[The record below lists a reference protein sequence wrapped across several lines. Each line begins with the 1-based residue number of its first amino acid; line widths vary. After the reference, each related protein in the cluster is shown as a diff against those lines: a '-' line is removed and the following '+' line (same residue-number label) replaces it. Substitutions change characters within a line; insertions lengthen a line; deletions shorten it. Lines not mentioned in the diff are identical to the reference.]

1 MIKKNN
7 VNHPN
12 QEKLLQIILKP
23 HLSEKTAL
31 GSDKHRQFA
40 FKVASTANKQDVKQ
54 ATEMLFNV
62 KVNTVRVCNVRGK
75 VRRFKQLL
83 GQRKGWKKAYVSLQE
98 GYDIDFT
105 GIK

>member
-1 MIKKNN
+1 MSTQTNTN
-7 VNHPN
+7 PN
-12 QEKLLQIILKP
+12 QERLLQIILKP
-23 HLSEKTAL
+23 HLSEKSAL
-31 GSDKHRQFA
+31 GGDKHRQFA
-40 FKVASTANKQDVKQ
+40 FKVATNANKHEIKQ

-62 KVNTVRVCNVRGK
+62 KVNTVTVCNVRGK
-75 VRRFKQLL
+75 VRRFKQMT